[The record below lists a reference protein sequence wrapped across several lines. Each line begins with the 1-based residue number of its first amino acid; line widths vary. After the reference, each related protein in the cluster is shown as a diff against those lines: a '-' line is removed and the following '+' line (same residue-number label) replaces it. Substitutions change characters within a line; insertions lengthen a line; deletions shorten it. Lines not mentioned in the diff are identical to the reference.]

1 MIQHQTLQTIHP
13 LIVWKSVRRI
23 AIEILRVKGSHMHSN
38 HFLFVACQISFFE
51 NVAAMTLQYLDSLVQ
66 RDDMAKSQFFRG
78 LYKVMSKLP
87 KVSSF
92 LQICFSKFSISLSR
106 CFEEPTRYL
115 GLMVNPPNSTSR
127 SNLAEV

>member
-1 MIQHQTLQTIHP
+1 MY
-13 LIVWKSVRRI
+13 
-23 AIEILRVKGSHMHSN
+23 SN

-92 LQICFSKFSISLSR
+92 LQIYFSKFSISFIAVFWR
-106 CFEEPTRYL
+106 
-115 GLMVNPPNSTSR
+115 
-127 SNLAEV
+127 AH